1 LLRIHFN
8 SQSIFLNNCSFAGL
22 PFKIAA
28 ERLKYNPFRED
39 MMADKKWRF
48 DTLAVHLGN
57 QPEKWQGASQPPIY
71 QCASHRY
78 ETAEELSDVFAGK
91 TPGYIYQ
98 RMHNPTSR
106 VLEERIA
113 GLEGGAKALVFAS
126 GMSAIT
132 NAVLALVRSGDEVV
146 SGDSLFLTS
155 YNFFTKL
162 LPRLGV
168 KARLVDTSEPGN
180 FRAAINEKT
189 RAVYVETIG
198 NPRMD
203 VPALREICKLAHNEG
218 VPVLVDNT
226 LATPYLFRPI
236 EAGADIVIHST
247 TKFLNGHGSAVGGAV
262 VDSGRFNFRSRRF
275 PDFADSVKRAG
286 KLAFYDK
293 LWREVFISLGAYQS
307 PFHSYLTLLGLET
320 LGLRMERHLANA
332 QKLARYL
339 EDHRKVKWVNFPG
352 LKSSPYYK
360 IARRQFKGKG
370 FGSLLTFGLKD
381 QAQCFKLIRNLKLCY
396 HLANLGDAKTLVIHP
411 YSSQYVSFSEQ
422 ARKELSIQPGMI
434 RVSVGIE
441 AGEDIIG
448 DFEQALKK
456 I

>member
-1 LLRIHFN
+1 MKDI
-8 SQSIFLNNCSFAGL
+8 
-22 PFKIAA
+22 
-28 ERLKYNPFRED
+28 
-39 MMADKKWRF
+39 KWRF
-48 DTLAVHLGN
+48 DTVAVHLGN
-57 QPEKWQGASQPPIY
+57 QPQNWQGASQAPIY
-71 QCASHRY
+71 QCAAHRY
-78 ETAEELSDVFAGK
+78 ETGEELSEVFAGK
-91 TPGYIYQ
+91 KPGYIYQ

-113 GLEGGAKALVFAS
+113 ALEAGAKALVFAS

-132 NAVLALVRSGDEVV
+132 NAILALARSGDEIIA
-146 SGDSLFLTS
+146 GNSLFLTT

-162 LPRLGV
+162 LPRLGIR
-168 KARLVDTSEPGN
+168 ARLAETSDPDN
-180 FRAAINEKT
+180 FEAAVNSKT
-189 RAVYVETIG
+189 RALYLETIG

-203 VPALREICKLAHNEG
+203 VPAMKEICKIAHKYG
-218 VPVLVDNT
+218 IPVVVDNT
-226 LATPYLFRPI
+226 LATPYLFRPF
-236 EAGADIVIHST
+236 EAGADIVVHST
-247 TKFLNGHGSAVGGAV
+247 TKFLNGHGSAAGGAV
-262 VDSGRFNFRSRRF
+262 IDSGKFNFRGGRF
-275 PDFADSVKRAG
+275 PDFEDSVKRAG
-286 KLAFYDK
+286 NLAFFDK

-320 LGLRMERHLANA
+320 LGIRMERHQANA

-339 EDHRKVKWVNFPG
+339 ENHRKVKWVNFPG
-352 LKSSPYYK
+352 LKSSPYHK
-360 IARRQFKGKG
+360 IAGRQFKGKG

-422 ARKELSIQPGMI
+422 AKKELLIKPGMI

-441 AGEDIIG
+441 APEDIIA